1 MDASHA
7 WGADMENN
15 NDQIAFGK
23 AVETVADTL
32 LKSLGSDFRWELAFP
47 ALTEDIVARL
57 QAYGD
62 QESFPAGAVLYTHGD
77 RKIDM
82 FVVLDGEVEIC
93 LPSTDGDSKV
103 FARYSKHNFTGEFN
117 LLNSQG
123 ALVEAR
129 TIAPS
134 TLLRISRTRFERL
147 MRMEGDIANVIVAAC
162 IWRRIGIVKA
172 ASGGVIL
179 QGRSGDDQM
188 MLLQRFFVRN
198 NYPHRIV
205 DVSAEDTENDCAPLP
220 AVILSDGRTL
230 RRPSIPELADELGIT
245 ELPDPEMTCDVAVVG
260 AGPAGLAAA
269 VYAASEG
276 LCTTVI
282 EGMAPGGQA
291 GASSK
296 IENYLGFP
304 AGISGQQLATRAQ
317 LQALKFGVH
326 FAISREVITV
336 EQLDGIHRL
345 TLQGGYQVCARTVV
359 VASGAQ
365 YRKLG
370 VEHYLK
376 YENRGLY
383 YAATAMESELCRDH
397 EVIIVDGIH
406 KLTLQGGHQICA
418 RTVVVA
424 SGAQYRKLG
433 VENYLKYENRGL
445 YYAATAMESELCRD
459 HEVIIVGGGNS
470 AGQASLFLSGIAKHV
485 HHLVRGPSFAETMSQ
500 YLISRVENSS
510 HITVHTKSEIVEL
523 DGEPSL
529 ERVTWANL
537 NTGERTVRNI
547 STVFVM
553 VGAEPNTGWLFG
565 TVRLDKKGFI
575 LTGGT
580 DGFDKSPYAT
590 SMPGIYAVGDA
601 RANSVKRVAS
611 AVGEGSVVISY
622 IHRYLAD
629 HRNQLSARPNSTL
642 AALRSV
648 DAASV
653 EANA

>member
-1 MDASHA
+1 VLAEENFMDASHA
-7 WGADMENN
+7 WGTDMENN
-15 NDQIAFGK
+15 NDQIALGK

-47 ALTEDIVARL
+47 DLTEDMIARL
-57 QAYGD
+57 QAYGN

-77 RKIDM
+77 RKIYM
-82 FVVLDGEVEIC
+82 FVVLEGEVEIY
-93 LPSTDGDSKV
+93 LPSTEGDAKV
-103 FARYSKHNFTGEFN
+103 FARHRKHNFTGEFN

-134 TLLRISRTRFERL
+134 TLLRIPRTRFERL
-147 MRMEGDIANVIVAAC
+147 MRTEGDIANVIVAAC

-172 ASGGVIL
+172 ASSGVIL

-205 DVSAEDTENDCAPLP
+205 NVSAEETENDCAPLP
-220 AVILSDGRTL
+220 AVILSDGRTM

-276 LCTTVI
+276 LCTTVV

-336 EQLDGIHRL
+336 EQLDGIH
-345 TLQGGYQVCARTVV
+345 
-359 VASGAQ
+359 
-365 YRKLG
+365 
-370 VEHYLK
+370 
-376 YENRGLY
+376 
-383 YAATAMESELCRDH
+383 
-397 EVIIVDGIH
+397 
-406 KLTLQGGHQICA
+406 KLTLQGGHQVCA

-445 YYAATAMESELCRD
+445 YYAATAMESVLCRD
-459 HEVIIVGGGNS
+459 QEVIVVGGGNS

-485 HHLVRGPSFAETMSQ
+485 HHLVRGPSFAEAMSQ
-500 YLISRVENSS
+500 YLISRIENSS

-523 DGEPSL
+523 DGDPSL

-537 NTGERTVRNI
+537 NTGERTVRNT

-553 VGAEPNTGWLFG
+553 IGAEPNTGWLFG

-629 HRNQLSARPNSTL
+629 HRNQLSVRPNSTL

-648 DAASV
+648 GAATV
-653 EANA
+653 GANT